1 MSKKHLRMLAR
12 NQNAAQLQVCV
23 VSTQLIFSELRN
35 FTLWQD
41 CTSLTTEETTAT
53 TVSQPSPLHT
63 AVLSP
68 SAALPSSSVLVSS
81 QLLQEKNLLLSTD
94 QLSSTVSTHDQ
105 PQHRA
110 SLKRKQDD
118 AAHNYINNEPQRD
131 KNHQQQTD
139 PVKKLKVEE
148 VEQLRTYITTSP
160 CFVPSTP
167 FFCYTCGKNFNSD
180 HQKQQHLA
188 GRLHF
193 RQEKIIKLLSAIT
206 AVPSNSVTEDISLKL
221 PQ

>member
-1 MSKKHLRMLAR
+1 MCCFHTTHRR
-12 NQNAAQLQVCV
+12 
-23 VSTQLIFSELRN
+23 FSELRN

-41 CTSLTTEETTAT
+41 CTSPLESIPATIMSTVLTTGETTAT
-53 TVSQPSPLHT
+53 TVSQPSSLHT

-68 SAALPSSSVLVSS
+68 SAALPSSSALVPS
-81 QLLQEKNLLLSTD
+81 QLLQVKNLLSTD
-94 QLSSTVSTHDQ
+94 QLSSTVSTHNQ

-110 SLKRKQDD
+110 TLKRKQDD
-118 AAHNYINNEPQRD
+118 ASHIYINNEHQREIHH
-131 KNHQQQTD
+131 HQQQTD

-148 VEQLRTYITTSP
+148 VEPRTYITTSP

-188 GRLHF
+188 GRLHS

-206 AVPSNSVTEDISLKL
+206 AVPSNSVTEDISVKP